1 MATPLTSRLVPCSFS
16 QHNLRLVDLEHCLLV
31 SVTKFEDKF
40 AILQQAYLQVKC
52 QNMLY
57 KYVFDKITGKFCG
70 ICGFCEF
77 HGISWIDLNFM
88 TPWPHEIS
96 EALNSPCLSNQLL
109 RIFQSI
115 KLLKIIVLFTW
126 PCLHY
131 NQTIFLVILHL
142 TTVSHNSNLLCHL

>member
-1 MATPLTSRLVPCSFS
+1 MATLVPCSFL

-40 AILQQAYLQVKC
+40 AILQEVYLQVKS

-88 TPWPHEIS
+88 TPRPHEIS
-96 EALNSPCLSNQLL
+96 EALNSPRLSNQLL
-109 RIFQSI
+109 
-115 KLLKIIVLFTW
+115 
-126 PCLHY
+126 
-131 NQTIFLVILHL
+131 
-142 TTVSHNSNLLCHL
+142 